1 MPPSPSYSQ
10 PYPPCIP
17 LSYLFIEVS
26 DQKKKLL
33 PRTVSRIKPPLL
45 LSFLPT
51 KYTTQNH
58 CLIPHIH
65 DVVCLL
71 TYYCM

>member
-26 DQKKKLL
+26 DQKKKTVAQDGIKDKATIASEFPSNQIHNTKSLL
-33 PRTVSRIKPPLL
+33 NS
-45 LSFLPT
+45 S
-51 KYTTQNH
+51 YT
-58 CLIPHIH
+58 
-65 DVVCLL
+65 
-71 TYYCM
+71 